1 MIDGTYMVSAAT
13 PVGVK
18 RGEVTF
24 ATAPDGRMRAS
35 LRVSGLNIVLTR
47 ATCTGDEFEL
57 AGTISHFLMGSAPF
71 VCDGAVEG
79 DDIRAVGR
87 SGGMSINLAGRR
99 KPSF

>member
-18 RGEVTF
+18 HGEVTF
-24 ATAPDGRMRAS
+24 ATAPDGRVRAS
-35 LRVSGLNIVLTR
+35 LRVSGLKIALAR

-57 AGTISHFLMGSAPF
+57 TGTISHFLMGSAPF
-71 VCDGAVEG
+71 VCDGTVEG
-79 DDIRAVGR
+79 DEISATAR
-87 SGGMSINLAGRR
+87 SGDMSINLAGRR